1 MGLLTDY
8 FRAADQ
14 DAARALGSREDAGPL
29 TPVPG
34 AGPGTAT
41 VDGVEAK
48 GIEPVVVLGSLIS
61 AITGED
67 HDEDPALVWPDEESA
82 AASDGPWVVELP
94 ASTRDALASL
104 DDERAPGVAERWATA
119 EELAGAT
126 GDDLHPFVTDLTALA
141 RRVVAADEQ
150 LYCWMSL

>member
-14 DAARALGSREDAGPL
+14 DAARVLGSREGAGPL

-34 AGPGTAT
+34 AAPGATA

-67 HDEDPALVWPDEESA
+67 HDEDPTLVWPDEEAAGSA
-82 AASDGPWVVELP
+82 DAWVVELP
-94 ASTRDALASL
+94 SSSRDALASL
-104 DDERAPGVAERWATA
+104 DDALAPAVAARWATA

-126 GDDLHPFVTDLTALA
+126 GDDLHPFVADLVALA
-141 RRVVAADEQ
+141 RRAAAADEQ

>member
-14 DAARALGSREDAGPL
+14 DAARVLGSREGAGPL
-29 TPVPG
+29 TPLPG
-34 AGPGTAT
+34 LPP

-67 HDEDPALVWPDEESA
+67 HDEDPSLVWPDEEAAGSA
-82 AASDGPWVVELP
+82 DAWVVELP
-94 ASTRDALASL
+94 ASSRDALASL
-104 DDERAPGVAERWATA
+104 DDALAPAVAARWATA

-126 GDDLHPFVTDLTALA
+126 GDDLHPFVADLVALA
-141 RRVVAADEQ
+141 RRAAAADEQ